1 MTKKIWKLT
10 QKAAQFIY
18 SVCPDEL
25 TAAQLTKKAYVCF
38 NSEQTCVDFTL
49 ATLNPGK
56 TLECKATIRL
66 WREECCVFVED
77 EEADQ
82 PWELTAE
89 EIAQIGEDEDEDDE
103 DDSADEHDGIL
114 NCVVIVKHGKDGD
127 DETAEEKKG
136 NGNE

>member
-1 MTKKIWKLT
+1 MSKKVWKLT
-10 QKAAQFIY
+10 EKAAQFIN
-18 SVCPDEL
+18 SVCPDEV

-38 NSEQTCVDFTL
+38 NSEQSCVDFTL

-77 EEADQ
+77 EEIDR

-127 DETAEEKKG
+127 DETAEEKKD
-136 NGNE
+136 NE

>member
-1 MTKKIWKLT
+1 MSKKVWKLT
-10 QKAAQFIY
+10 KKATQFIY
-18 SVCPDEL
+18 SVCPDEV

-38 NSEQTCVDFTL
+38 NSDQNSVDFKI
-49 ATLNPGK
+49 ASLNPGEI
-56 TLECKATIRL
+56 LECKATLKL

-77 EEADQ
+77 EEIDR

-114 NCVVIVKHGKDGD
+114 NCVVIVKHGNDGD
-127 DETAEEKKG
+127 DETAEEKKD
-136 NGNE
+136 NE

>member
-10 QKAAQFIY
+10 EEAALFIY
-18 SVCPDEL
+18 SVCPDEV

-66 WREECCVFVED
+66 WREECCVLDED
-77 EEADQ
+77 DEIAR

-89 EIAQIGEDEDEDDE
+89 EIAQIG
-103 DDSADEHDGIL
+103 
-114 NCVVIVKHGKDGD
+114 D
-127 DETAEEKKG
+127 DETAEEKKD
-136 NGNE
+136 NE

>member
-1 MTKKIWKLT
+1 MSKKVWKLT
-10 QKAAQFIY
+10 EEAARFIY
-18 SVCPDEL
+18 SVCPDEV

-66 WREECCVFVED
+66 WREECCVLDED
-77 EEADQ
+77 DEIAR

-89 EIAQIGEDEDEDDE
+89 EIAEIGEDEDDE
-103 DDSADEHDGIL
+103 DDSTDERDGIL
-114 NCVVIVKHGKDGD
+114 NCVVVIKDGQKD
-127 DETAEEKKG
+127 SEETKD
-136 NGNE
+136 NE